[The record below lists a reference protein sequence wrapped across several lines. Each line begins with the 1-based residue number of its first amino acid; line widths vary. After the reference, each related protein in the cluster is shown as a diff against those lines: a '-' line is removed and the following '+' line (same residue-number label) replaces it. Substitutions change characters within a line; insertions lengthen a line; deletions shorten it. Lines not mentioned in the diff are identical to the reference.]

1 MSETECLEIFNH
13 VLRWQEGSTQEYSF
27 ERVKSDHQE
36 TKQEEYHIYPTTI
49 PMGQALDNETKA
61 KLILP
66 LVSTGNV
73 PQLAV
78 DLILHNP
85 KSNFKFVQDLK
96 SQYLLYPFVGSLDT
110 CKDLKNYPENKK
122 YPLYNSTKGKFYSSA
137 LELFHDST
145 SNTYIVQQRTPIITN
160 FENNFFH
167 ELLNNDLA
175 SYNIQEVIILDSMGP
190 MELENIVNYSNINSQ
205 FFSENDRISVG
216 NVDLSLE
223 RLSKYF
229 EETNLLL
236 TESSSSSA
244 FSGSSDPTEPVI
256 DKTLLNFDSQC
267 FQIGLN
273 TTHQSFKLL
282 YHILHHNSKARIQY
296 VNMIVYEGDN
306 SHDAGSMVKNLFT
319 NKQMQM
325 ALPNDLIDWENLV
338 PPLSWDGVYGFNNFS
353 GSMDE
358 GLYV

>member
-1 MSETECLEIFNH
+1 MEQTMDN
-13 VLRWQEGSTQEYSF
+13 QTQ
-27 ERVKSDHQE
+27 
-36 TKQEEYHIYPTTI
+36 
-49 PMGQALDNETKA
+49 A

-110 CKDLKNYPENKK
+110 CKDLRNNAEHGK
-122 YPLYNSTKGKFYSSA
+122 YPLYINSDSKYYSSA
-137 LELFHDST
+137 LELFHDSS
-145 SNTYIVQQRTPIITN
+145 SNTYIIQQRTPIITN

-167 ELLNNDLA
+167 ELINKDLA
-175 SYNIQEVIILDSMGP
+175 RYDIQEIVILDSMGP
-190 MELENIVNYSNINSQ
+190 MELENIVSYTNINSQ
-205 FFSENDRISVG
+205 FFHENDRISVG
-216 NVDLSLE
+216 HVDLSLE
-223 RLSKYF
+223 KLSKYF
-229 EETNLLL
+229 EDTNLLL
-236 TESSSSSA
+236 SESSSSSNL
-244 FSGSSDPTEPVI
+244 SESPDPTEPVI

-282 YHILHHNSKARIQY
+282 YHILHQNSKTQIQY
-296 VNMIVYEGDN
+296 VNMVVYEGDN
-306 SHDAGSMVKNLFT
+306 SHDAGLMVKNLFT
-319 NKQMQM
+319 NKQMQVK
-325 ALPNDLIDWENLV
+325 LPTNLIDWNNLV
-338 PPLSWDGVYGFNNFS
+338 PPLSWDGVYGFNTFS